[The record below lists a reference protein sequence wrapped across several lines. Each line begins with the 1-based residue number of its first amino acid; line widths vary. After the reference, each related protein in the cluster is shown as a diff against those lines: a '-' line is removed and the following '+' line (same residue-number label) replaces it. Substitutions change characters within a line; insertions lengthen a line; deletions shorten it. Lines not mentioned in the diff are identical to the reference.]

1 MSSFLLETGWFRNI
15 LLLILQRLKLISNLG
30 IHSHFNN
37 ISINIRKGN
46 QENYYITTWRESVTL
61 PKADLPLHNITFA
74 ILGSFEEEAFQEI
87 KDKLENFGAQ
97 VRVRSKNV
105 TFIVSTPIDV
115 VNKHPKIANF
125 LTTKIV
131 PIISS
136 DFVNDLNISEDFDI
150 VTTLKTHV
158 LSDWCT
164 EFILNHLQRKV
175 SWKKCKAGPNWIK

>member
-1 MSSFLLETGWFRNI
+1 M
-15 LLLILQRLKLISNLG
+15 
-30 IHSHFNN
+30 
-37 ISINIRKGN
+37 
-46 QENYYITTWRESVTL
+46 TL

-175 SWKKCKAGPNWIK
+175 SWKKCKAGPN